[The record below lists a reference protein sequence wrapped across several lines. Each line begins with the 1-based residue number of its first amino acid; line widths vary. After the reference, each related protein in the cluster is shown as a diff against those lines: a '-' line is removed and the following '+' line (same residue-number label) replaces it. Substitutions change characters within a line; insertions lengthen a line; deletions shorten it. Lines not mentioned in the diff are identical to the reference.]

1 MKRIIGLLLVISM
14 LLCTV
19 VGMTSCFPESK
30 PGEPVKLSAPKVT
43 LTDDIASWESVE
55 GAIGYDL
62 NLDGSIFSYDTSV
75 TSRRLYPGETLLVR
89 AVGDGEKYLTS
100 SWSTLV
106 RYGERPSAPAKPLL
120 ETPVVTLDGAVAS
133 WESIEG
139 AGKYELSIGMEL
151 IEVDASV
158 TSYTLKDGDVLI
170 VRAIPSG
177 TDYDPSGWST
187 LVKYSAGSGSS
198 CTHTDADGNETC
210 DSCGESVV
218 VVIDIYAINDIHG
231 KFCDTDTQPGVDEL
245 STYLKSREEVDDNV
259 IVISSGDMWQGTAE
273 SSLTFGAIMTEWM
286 NIIGVVSMTLGNHEY
301 DWGESYIRQNLEI
314 ADFPFL
320 AINIYDVAT
329 GERADYCSPSV
340 MIEEGGIQVGII
352 GAIGDCY
359 SSILGEMV
367 AGVEFKTGTALSN
380 LVKAEADRLRALGA
394 DLIVYSIH
402 DGTSGYDTSL
412 SNGYVDV
419 VFEGHTHSSYV
430 TSDAYG
436 VYHLQGG
443 GENKGITHAE
453 LKVNSVS
460 GNVTTS
466 EANTISSSVYSTYA
480 DDPETEA
487 LEEKYADV
495 IELATSTLGKVSVGL
510 SDSEVEDLV
519 AKLYYEAGV
528 KKWGDEY
535 DIVLGGGF
543 LKTRSPYD
551 LSSGN
556 ATYGDLLSILPFNN
570 QIVLARASGSTLL
583 NRFINTDNTD
593 YHVYIPDGVTIN
605 ASGTYYVIVDTYTS
619 SYPYNNLTEVARY
632 DESTFARDL
641 LADYIKAGGLDSS
654 STNTPITYTS
664 IADALSI
671 GASLELGVTTS
682 TGYYIKGTVQSV
694 INTTNGLKYGNLY
707 LTDGNGNTIYVFGI
721 KDGNGALYEN
731 MSIKPAVGDEIL
743 VYAKIQNFNNNGASL
758 IELKNAVLIEIV
770 EGGSDTPPA
779 TEHTHSFTLEWTYD
793 NDSHWHAATC
803 EHTDVMIDFG
813 EHSYVGG
820 VCICGKTE
828 PAHTHT
834 YATVY
839 TYNDSSHWFAATCEH
854 TTLKSEEAAHSY
866 VGGVCICGKT
876 EPVHTHTYATVY
888 TYNDSGHWFAATC
901 EHTTLKSGEAAH
913 SYVGGVCICGKSEP
927 VSTPTCTSHT
937 DNDNNERCDSCGES
951 VVVIIDIY
959 AINDIHGKFCD
970 TDTQPGVDELAT
982 YLKSRE
988 DVDDNVIIISSG
1000 DMWQGTAESSLTYG
1014 ALMTEWMNLIGVVSM
1029 TLGNHEYDWG
1039 ESYIRQN
1046 LAIADFPFLAINIY
1060 DVATGARA
1068 DYCSPSVMIEE
1079 GGIQIGIIGAI
1090 GDCYSSILSEMV
1102 AGVEFKTGSAL
1113 TALVKAEADR
1123 LRALG
1128 ADLIVYSI
1136 HDGTSGY
1143 DTSLSSGYV
1152 DVVFEGHTHSTY
1164 VTTDSY
1170 GIYHLQ
1176 GGGENKGITH
1186 AELKV
1191 NSANG
1196 IVTTTEANNVSSS
1209 TYSSYDDDPETEA
1222 LEDKYA
1228 DIIEFATQ
1236 PLGTISSSMSS
1247 STVESL
1253 VAKLYY
1259 EAGIEKWG
1267 SQYNIVLG
1275 GGYIN
1280 TRSPYSLSAGTVTYS
1295 DLLSLLPFN
1304 NQLVLCSISGSNL
1317 INKFYNSSYATYSEI
1332 SSSSIVSS
1340 ATYYI
1345 VVDTYTSSYAPNKLT
1360 EIARY
1365 DDTTYAR
1372 DLLAEYIKENYSGGN
1387 SGSGD
1392 NSGSGSGTGTGSG
1405 SGSADGYT
1413 LTSIS
1418 DALSIAASL
1427 PLGTETT
1434 VYYYVKGTIK
1444 SITST
1449 TWGNLYLVDEDGN
1462 EIYVYGLYDRNGN
1475 KYSQMTGTK
1484 PVVGD
1489 EIIVY
1494 SVIMN
1499 YNESGSSKP
1508 ELKSAV
1514 LMEIL

>member
-1 MKRIIGLLLVISM
+1 MKRIIGILLVISM

-30 PGEPVKLSAPKVT
+30 PDEPVKLSAPNVT

-89 AVGDGEKYLTS
+89 AVGDGTKYLTS
-100 SWSTLV
+100 SWSTLI
-106 RYGERPSAPAKPLL
+106 RYGERPSAPPKPLL

-158 TSYTLKDGDVLI
+158 TSYTLEDGDVLI

-177 TDYDPSGWST
+177 TDYDPSGWSI

-359 SSILGEMV
+359 SSILSEMV
-367 AGVEFKTGTALSN
+367 SGVEFKTGAALSK

-394 DLIVYSIH
+394 DLIVYSLH

-430 TSDAYG
+430 TSDTYG

-460 GNVTTS
+460 GAVSTS

-487 LEEKYADV
+487 LEDKYADI
-495 IELATSTLGKVSVGL
+495 IELATTTLGKVSVGL

-519 AKLYYEAGV
+519 AKLYYEAGA

-583 NRFINTDNTD
+583 NRFINTDNAD

-619 SYPYNNLTEVARY
+619 SYAYNNLTEVARY

-641 LADYIKAGGLDSS
+641 LAEYIKDGGLDSS
-654 STNTPITYTS
+654 NPGTTVTYTS

-671 GASLELGVTTS
+671 GASLELGATTS
-682 TGYYIKGTVQSV
+682 TRYYIRGTVQSV
-694 INTTNGLKYGNLY
+694 LNSTNGLKYGNLY
-707 LTDGNGNTIYVFGI
+707 LTDGNGNTICVYGLS
-721 KDGNGALYEN
+721 DDNGNIYEN
-731 MSIKPAVGDEIL
+731 MSTKPVAGDEIV
-743 VYAKIQNFNNNGASL
+743 VYAKIQNYNSYGASL
-758 IELKNAVLIEIV
+758 IELKGAVLIEIV
-770 EGGSDTPPA
+770 EDDSDTPPS
-779 TEHTHSFTLEWTYD
+779 TEHVHTFTDEWTYD
-793 NDSHWHAATC
+793 ADSHWHAAIC

-828 PAHTHT
+828 PVHVHTF
-834 YATVY
+834 ASVY
-839 TYNDSSHWFAATCEH
+839 TYND
-854 TTLKSEEAAHSY
+854 TL
-866 VGGVCICGKT
+866 
-876 EPVHTHTYATVY
+876 
-888 TYNDSGHWFAATC
+888 HWFAATC

-913 SYVGGVCICGKSEP
+913 SYSGGVCVCGKTEP
-927 VSTPTCTSHT
+927 SLPTCTAHT
-937 DNDNNERCDSCGES
+937 DNDNNEKCDSCGVS
-951 VVVIIDIY
+951 VVVVIDIY

-988 DVDDNVIIISSG
+988 EIDDNVIVISSG

-1014 ALMTEWMNLIGVVSM
+1014 AIMTEWMNLIGVVSM

-1046 LAIADFPFLAINIY
+1046 LEIADFPFLAINIY
-1060 DVATGARA
+1060 DVATGQRA

-1102 AGVEFKTGSAL
+1102 SGVEFKTGSSL
-1113 TALVKAEADR
+1113 TQLVKAEADR

-1128 ADLIVYSI
+1128 ADLIVYSL

-1143 DTSLSSGYV
+1143 DTSLSNGYV

-1164 VTTDSY
+1164 VNTDSY

-1196 IVTTTEANNVSSS
+1196 RVTTTEANTISSN

-1228 DIIEFATQ
+1228 DVIEKATK

-1247 STVESL
+1247 GTIESL

-1259 EAGIEKWG
+1259 EAGIKKWG

-1280 TRSPYSLSAGTVTYS
+1280 TRSPYNLSAGTVTYS

-1317 INKFYNSSYATYSEI
+1317 INKFYNSSYATYSEV
-1332 SSSSIVSS
+1332 SSSSIISS
-1340 ATYYI
+1340 ETYYI
-1345 VVDTYTSSYAPNKLT
+1345 IVDTYTSTYAPNKLT

-1372 DLLAEYIKENYSGGN
+1372 DLLADYIKENYSGGN
-1387 SGSGD
+1387 SGS
-1392 NSGSGSGTGTGSG
+1392 SGSGSTGGNTSGGTG
-1405 SGSADGYT
+1405 SGSADGYE
-1413 LTSIS
+1413 LTSITE
-1418 DALSIAASL
+1418 ALSIAASL

-1434 VYYYVKGTIK
+1434 VYYYVRGTIRE
-1444 SITST
+1444 IEST
-1449 TWGNLYLVDEDGN
+1449 TWGNLYLVDDEGN
-1462 EIYVYGLYDRNGN
+1462 EIFVYGLYDQNGK

-1484 PVVGD
+1484 PVAGD